1 MFFAVFASFA
11 AKHIIQLPNLG
22 LMIKNHLTF
31 VSASGLKRN
40 ANAFDIQSV
49 VTLDDLFKE

>member
-1 MFFAVFASFA
+1 MSPQFISETGTRYAV
-11 AKHIIQLPNLG
+11 
-22 LMIKNHLTF
+22 HLTF

-49 VTLDDLFKE
+49 VILDDLFKE

>member
-1 MFFAVFASFA
+1 
-11 AKHIIQLPNLG
+11 
-22 LMIKNHLTF
+22 MIKINLTF